1 MILRVWRIER
11 PAIYDPSYRSFF
23 RKWRPVGLTLP
34 GFDQVRERGGGIV
47 AFGRTGL
54 LLTCMPTGGQC
65 PEAGWLLAWSRAK
78 RHHAPLGAQ
87 TVLTERKTS
96 DWTGEAV
103 DLTILVCSQTLH
115 DLAAWVLAGPLTPWR
130 VHRYLR
136 DARPWVRLAHL
147 LAVDHA
153 DPRLEVALAHHR
165 DVMGDIA
172 VRGGVPSSVGW
183 SLLIS
188 WMSRL
193 L

>member
-1 MILRVWRIER
+1 MILRVWRVER
-11 PAIYDPSYRSFF
+11 PALHDPSYRSFF

-34 GFDQVRERGGGIV
+34 EFDQVRKRGDGIV

-54 LLTCMPTGGQC
+54 LLTYMPTGGQC
-65 PEAGWLLAWSRAK
+65 PEAGGLLAWSQAK

-87 TVLTERKTS
+87 AVLTGRKTS

-136 DARPWVRLAHL
+136 GARPWVRLAHL
-147 LAVDHA
+147 LAVDHT

-172 VRGGVPSSVGW
+172 VRGGIPSSVGW
-183 SLLIS
+183 SLLVSQI
-188 WMSRL
+188 SRL